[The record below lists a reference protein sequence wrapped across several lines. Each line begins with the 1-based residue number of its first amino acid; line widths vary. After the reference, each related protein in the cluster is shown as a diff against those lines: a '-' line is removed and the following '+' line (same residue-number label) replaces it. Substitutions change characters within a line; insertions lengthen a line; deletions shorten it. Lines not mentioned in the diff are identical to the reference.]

1 MRLVTFLLLLIIMAT
16 IVVSNEE
23 LTEEY
28 KKREEILGRVLKTW
42 EKEILEAQIYHERMK
57 DVPKDERANIDGF
70 SKMLTSAK
78 NKFAALK
85 RRPDFEPDI
94 LMPRKTAKTMA
105 ERQQKVMIN
114 ILMMMAVML
123 LSVRRGQ
130 LRQRTRGQS
139 VELRMQLNMQRSKYE
154 PHEIIILL

>member
-16 IVVSNEE
+16 IVISNEE

-114 ILMMMAVML
+114 ILMMIAVML
-123 LSVRRGQ
+123 LFIQARAAQTDDERAA
-130 LRQRTRGQS
+130 RQAQDAAQHTE
-139 VELRMQLNMQRSKYE
+139 VKD
-154 PHEIIILL
+154 

>member
-16 IVVSNEE
+16 IVISNEE

-57 DVPKDERANIDGF
+57 DVPKDERANI
-70 SKMLTSAK
+70 
-78 NKFAALK
+78 
-85 RRPDFEPDI
+85 

-114 ILMMMAVML
+114 IL
-123 LSVRRGQ
+123 
-130 LRQRTRGQS
+130 
-139 VELRMQLNMQRSKYE
+139 
-154 PHEIIILL
+154 I